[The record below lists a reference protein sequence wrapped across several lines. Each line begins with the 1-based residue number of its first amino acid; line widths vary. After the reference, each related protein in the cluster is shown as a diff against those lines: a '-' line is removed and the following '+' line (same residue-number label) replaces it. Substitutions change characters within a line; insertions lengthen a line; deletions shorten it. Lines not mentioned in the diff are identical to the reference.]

1 MTPQLRRISRSRPRS
16 RPRGAP
22 RAVRRAAD
30 ATSEPD
36 PGPAPEA
43 VFDRVT
49 GPYLRRNAAALPGAR
64 ACDEDA

>member
-1 MTPQLRRISRSRPRS
+1 MHGRAPG
-16 RPRGAP
+16 RG
-22 RAVRRAAD
+22 RCVAVD
-30 ATSEPD
+30 ATCEPD

-49 GPYLRRNAAALPGAR
+49 GPYLRRSAAALPGAR